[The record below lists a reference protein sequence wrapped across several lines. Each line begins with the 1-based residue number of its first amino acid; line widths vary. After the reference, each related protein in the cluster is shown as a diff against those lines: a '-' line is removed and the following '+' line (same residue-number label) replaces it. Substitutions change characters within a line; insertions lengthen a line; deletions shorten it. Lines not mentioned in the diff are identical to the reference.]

1 MAHWLLRR
9 RMAEHDDDGHARIQD
24 EQRQPEQNERADQV
38 RGREDR
44 FDREARDA
52 AHHVRRRESS
62 SSK

>member
-9 RMAEHDDDGHARIQD
+9 RMAEHDDDRHARTE

-38 RGREDR
+38 RGYEDR

-52 AHHVRRRESS
+52 AHHVRRRDASAE
-62 SSK
+62 